1 MQTPDAKHPEKKLV
15 AANRLR
21 LVELLY
27 CAALDSIIAARQ
39 SLRLGDAH
47 SRSQAIQKATEIVT
61 ELTLSLNHESDCDLS
76 RNLGELYG
84 YTQTLLMEAN
94 SRQSEPLLSE
104 AERLLS
110 ALLDAWVSCTDA
122 VRGPQNGHG
131 TLRRKATAQARVI
144 TMQPSYVAKPAVRN
158 SVRPNQSI

>member
-1 MQTPDAKHPEKKLV
+1 MQTPEAKHPEKKLL

-39 SLRLGDAH
+39 SLRLGDTR

-61 ELTLSLNHESDCDLS
+61 ELTFSLNHESDGDLS
-76 RNLGELYG
+76 RNLAELYG
-84 YTQTLLMEAN
+84 HTQKLLMEAN
-94 SRQSEPLLSE
+94 ARQSEPLLSE

-110 ALLDAWVSCTDA
+110 TLLDAWVSCSEA
-122 VRGPQNGHG
+122 VQRPQNGHG
-131 TLRRKATAQARVI
+131 TLPRKTAGQARVI
-144 TMQPSYVAKPAVRN
+144 TMQPSYVAKQSVRN
-158 SVRPNQSI
+158 GLRPNQRV